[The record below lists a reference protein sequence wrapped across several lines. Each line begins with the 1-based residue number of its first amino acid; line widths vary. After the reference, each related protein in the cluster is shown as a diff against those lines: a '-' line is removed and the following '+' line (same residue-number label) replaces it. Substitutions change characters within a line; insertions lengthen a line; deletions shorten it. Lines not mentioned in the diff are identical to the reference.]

1 MKHARFTLVVMALVF
16 FFAQGQAALGQAK
29 DPATLLKQYASKSAK
44 APLGDYVPCLFNDDE
59 NFALRAQESS
69 APPAVLD
76 SDAAAA
82 FVKLEQQDIQA
93 QFLIKD
99 PNNAES
105 LTPTQQAAQAFGSS
119 LKPADVEGRSLG
131 DAIAGLGTAAAAFN
145 SQKSTAVPI
154 QASDVVK
161 LQSTSRAQTGLG
173 GIERPDDV
181 SCSFSIM
188 TWQETNEFFGRMVAN
203 DYVAI
208 EVNLRNMN
216 GQNEFLVH
224 DIQVAVDTG
233 LDKTQFGRFEAGR
246 DKMIVRGVAQRG
258 VSDDVRNRI
267 MNTLSTMGSV
277 AGGASG
283 ALTASISATSS
294 HWPTYIS
301 EAVSIFEGPLLDGL
315 GKIFPDHTVTNVN
328 NVSDMAFSASSTMK
342 TVVPIQGSVPLVT
355 FIASRPLGQLPF
367 ARCGQLKGRGFEPDW
382 MKTEPNDARRNPTS
396 DMCNLDTVKRVSDGT
411 AQYYHRSVDY
421 KNWAPA
427 ALEILKRR
435 VFVVVAGVH
444 IQEVAPNAKAENI
457 VCPQASDGTVDLSK
471 QDKSGDV
478 SCTIS
483 GTNLGSAK
491 SAKLEQGTATS
502 VSATITPAADGNSA
516 VLSFKASALAGDSG
530 TFEVFSVD
538 SAGKETDL
546 DRSLQFALH
555 AVVSSV
561 VYSQTKLDATADL
574 TVTLKGSE
582 LDQLA
587 DISLIDKGAK
597 VLIAGRITDPAPPA
611 LVQATTPSITV
622 TFAKADLAKFT
633 DKTNG
638 PVTLQY
644 NSPGDATTKATLAAD
659 KGLPLQ

>member
-1 MKHARFTLVVMALVF
+1 
-16 FFAQGQAALGQAK
+16 
-29 DPATLLKQYASKSAK
+29 
-44 APLGDYVPCLFNDDE
+44 
-59 NFALRAQESS
+59 
-69 APPAVLD
+69 
-76 SDAAAA
+76 
-82 FVKLEQQDIQA
+82 
-93 QFLIKD
+93 
-99 PNNAES
+99 
-105 LTPTQQAAQAFGSS
+105 
-119 LKPADVEGRSLG
+119 
-131 DAIAGLGTAAAAFN
+131 
-145 SQKSTAVPI
+145 
-154 QASDVVK
+154 
-161 LQSTSRAQTGLG
+161 
-173 GIERPDDV
+173 
-181 SCSFSIM
+181 
-188 TWQETNEFFGRMVAN
+188 
-203 DYVAI
+203 
-208 EVNLRNMN
+208 
-216 GQNEFLVH
+216 
-224 DIQVAVDTG
+224 
-233 LDKTQFGRFEAGR
+233 
-246 DKMIVRGVAQRG
+246 
-258 VSDDVRNRI
+258 
-267 MNTLSTMGSV
+267 
-277 AGGASG
+277 
-283 ALTASISATSS
+283 
-294 HWPTYIS
+294 
-301 EAVSIFEGPLLDGL
+301 
-315 GKIFPDHTVTNVN
+315 
-328 NVSDMAFSASSTMK
+328 
-342 TVVPIQGSVPLVT
+342 
-355 FIASRPLGQLPF
+355 
-367 ARCGQLKGRGFEPDW
+367 

-597 VLIAGRITDPAPPA
+597 VLIAGRITDPVPPA
-611 LVQATTPSITV
+611 LVQASTPSITV